1 VPTGH
6 AAVAEVMAGIPA
18 PARPA
23 ARGKD
28 PLLTPE
34 LTLLISTIARADPDR
49 GLTSLRDQALLL
61 IGFTTALRRSELSA
75 LTWPDVTV
83 ESPTADGTDGAA
95 LVFTVTRGKTDQTDH
110 GRLVGGAA
118 HPRQTG
124 RLCPVRALL
133 AWRTALAR
141 DLAGQQPT
149 PPNASPAASVSGP
162 VFRPIT
168 QHGHAGVPGR
178 GRGTGDRLSGAT
190 IAKIIK
196 RRARAAGLDPAV
208 LAAHSLRSGHATQA
222 QASSRSPHNSVTST
236 CRPPAATSAAPELR
250 TTAPVATWA
259 CDQ

>member
-1 VPTGH
+1 MTTG
-6 AAVAEVMAGIPA
+6 VWSGVL
-18 PARPA
+18 R
-23 ARGKD
+23 
-28 PLLTPE
+28 TPE
-34 LTLLISTIARADPDR
+34 
-49 GLTSLRDQALLL
+49 
-61 IGFTTALRRSELSA
+61 
-75 LTWPDVTV
+75 
-83 ESPTADGTDGAA
+83 
-95 LVFTVTRGKTDQTDH
+95 K
-110 GRLVGGAA
+110 
-118 HPRQTG
+118 TG

-190 IAKIIK
+190 IAEIIK

-222 QASSRSPHNSVTST
+222 QPSSRSPHNSVTST